1 MRHLR
6 TPQYSET
13 ANGLLWLPVQSC
25 PYPGGE
31 PGRRPPAVPDGLPA
45 AVPDGL
51 PAAVPDGLP
60 AGGSGVLP
68 GAELA
73 GAGPVRGSL
82 TWRPASRKLRPV
94 IFLLYQSA

>member
-31 PGRRPPAVPDGLPA
+31 PGRRPPAAPDGLPA

-51 PAAVPDGLP
+51 PAAVPDVLPAAVPDVLP
-60 AGGSGVLP
+60 AGGPGVLP
-68 GAELA
+68 GVELA
-73 GAGPVRGSL
+73 GAGPVRA
-82 TWRPASRKLRPV
+82 R
-94 IFLLYQSA
+94 